1 MVTTEP
7 NCYSLDSER
16 IKAHVFNIR
25 RLLQRSGVRANQTKI
40 RAALPAF
47 KSVAKGLHVNLE
59 LSKDDPFVDLED
71 GLTLAHAIVDT
82 VRDPLVV
89 LDHDLRVIAASRS
102 FYQTF
107 RLVREDVRGDLLY
120 EIDGGQW
127 DIPEL
132 RELLGSISSGQASVE
147 GYEVDREFPAIGHR
161 VMLLNARK
169 VFYEKGTHSTVLL
182 AFEDIT
188 ARRAIERQVEELL
201 REKDMLLEEMQH
213 RVANS
218 LQIIASI
225 LLIKARTV
233 QSEETRLQL
242 EDAHQRV
249 LSVAAVQQHL
259 HVDGGGKPIEI
270 GKYLTK
276 LCETLAQSMIGGSR
290 PISLKVD
297 ADAGTAPSRDAVSI
311 GLVVTEL
318 VMNALKHAFPAERSG
333 AAIVVSYKVAG
344 PDWKLAVT
352 DNGIGKPAVNASATK
367 PGLGTSLVKALTRQL
382 DAVVDIVSGPA
393 RHGRIRHARDIQ
405 IRTDA
410 ESNSAARLRCSD
422 VAAVA
427 ISGQAGEYGDQFS
440 KSQPQLRRD
449 AAGGSFLG
457 TRPLDREFVLRDR
470 GSARAVPA
478 ERAPRR
484 GRPAAGIRQQPRPYL
499 RDRRQGLR
507 ARPPRL
513 LTISNIADF

>member
-1 MVTTEP
+1 MLT
-7 NCYSLDSER
+7 S
-16 IKAHVFNIR
+16 A
-25 RLLQRSGVRANQTKI
+25 
-40 RAALPAF
+40 
-47 KSVAKGLHVNLE
+47 
-59 LSKDDPFVDLED
+59 LSKEAPFIDLED

-89 LDHDLRVIAASRS
+89 LDRDLRVIAASRS

-107 RLVREDVRGDLLY
+107 RLVRDDVRGHLLY

-132 RELLGSISSGQASVE
+132 RELLGSISSGQSSVE

-161 VMLLNARK
+161 IMLLNARK
-169 VFYEKGTHSTVLL
+169 VFYEKGTHSMVLL

-259 HVDGGGKPIEI
+259 HVDGGGKPIKI
-270 GKYLTK
+270 GNYLTK
-276 LCETLAQSMIGGSR
+276 LCETLAQSMIGDSR

-297 ADAGTAPSRDAVSI
+297 ADADAGTAPSRDAASI

-318 VMNALKHAFPAERSG
+318 VMNALKHAFPTERAG

-344 PDWKLAVT
+344 PDWKLAIT
-352 DNGIGKPAVNASATK
+352 DNGIGKPDVSASVTK

-382 DAVVDIVSGPA
+382 DAIVDIVSGPGGTA
-393 RHGRIRHARDIQ
+393 VSVTHA
-405 IRTDA
+405 TFKSKPS
-410 ESNSAARLRCSD
+410 ESRAPT
-422 VAAVA
+422 AAV
-427 ISGQAGEYGDQFS
+427 
-440 KSQPQLRRD
+440 
-449 AAGGSFLG
+449 
-457 TRPLDREFVLRDR
+457 
-470 GSARAVPA
+470 
-478 ERAPRR
+478 
-484 GRPAAGIRQQPRPYL
+484 
-499 RDRRQGLR
+499 
-507 ARPPRL
+507 
-513 LTISNIADF
+513 

>member
-1 MVTTEP
+1 MLT
-7 NCYSLDSER
+7 S
-16 IKAHVFNIR
+16 A
-25 RLLQRSGVRANQTKI
+25 
-40 RAALPAF
+40 
-47 KSVAKGLHVNLE
+47 
-59 LSKDDPFVDLED
+59 LSKESPFIDLED
-71 GLTLAHAIVDT
+71 GITLAHAIVDT

-107 RLVREDVRGDLLY
+107 RFARDDVRGHLLY

-132 RELLGSISSGQASVE
+132 RELLGSISSGQSSVE
-147 GYEVDREFPAIGHR
+147 GYEVVREFPAIGHR
-161 VMLLNARK
+161 IMLLNARK

-188 ARRAIERQVEELL
+188 TRRAIERQVAELL

-290 PISLKVD
+290 PVSLKVD
-297 ADAGTAPSRDAVSI
+297 ANAGTAPSRDAVSI

-318 VMNALKHAFPAERSG
+318 VMNALKHAFPTERAG

-344 PDWKLAVT
+344 TDWKLAVT
-352 DNGIGKPAVNASATK
+352 DNGIGKPDVSASVTK

-382 DAVVDIVSGPA
+382 DAVVDIVSGPGGTA
-393 RHGRIRHARDIQ
+393 VSVTHA
-405 IRTDA
+405 TFKSKPS
-410 ESNSAARLRCSD
+410 ESK
-422 VAAVA
+422 VPTAAV
-427 ISGQAGEYGDQFS
+427 
-440 KSQPQLRRD
+440 
-449 AAGGSFLG
+449 
-457 TRPLDREFVLRDR
+457 
-470 GSARAVPA
+470 
-478 ERAPRR
+478 
-484 GRPAAGIRQQPRPYL
+484 
-499 RDRRQGLR
+499 
-507 ARPPRL
+507 
-513 LTISNIADF
+513 